1 MIDLLIDRPCRT
13 LGFVVKKR
21 QNLSPSTHQNP
32 YEWPTGRAHGPS
44 TFIFMTVE
52 VRTILVRRTPTR
64 QLFGDGNHGVEGKSS
79 RDTGV

>member
-21 QNLSPSTHQNP
+21 QNLSSSTHQNP

-44 TFIFMTVE
+44 TFIFM
-52 VRTILVRRTPTR
+52 RTPTR
-64 QLFGDGNHGVEGKSS
+64 QLFGDGNHGLEGKSS